1 MAEMN
6 TDAAYIEAMSELE
19 RLNRDKQ
26 RLDWLADPTNPI
38 GNVQLPRGVVER
50 NLGCLRSAID
60 EAMRIK

>member
-1 MAEMN
+1 MTN
-6 TDAAYIEAMSELE
+6 GFSTIGDKELSDL
-19 RLNRDKQ
+19 RRDKE

-60 EAMRIK
+60 EAMRING